1 ADDPPDN
8 DGDDLGGDSGY
19 RAYAALLAA
28 RHARLAAEVAA
39 RAAVPKLYQGWL
51 FDVLMSLRE
60 LAEATTA
67 GGSEVEKWAQARLLR
82 EIAGT
87 PFRLVRVRPQWL
99 WWEDGLARRL
109 AEAMYEERSFDRM
122 PILADVLEDAG
133 CSDADLLTH
142 CRSGGEHV
150 RGCWVA

>member
-1 ADDPPDN
+1 RILDLMEAQEQAREACGDAYRRQDLAHLRYEDHLADDPPDN

-82 EIAGT
+82 EIAGN

-109 AEAMYEERSFDRM
+109 AEAMYEERS
-122 PILADVLEDAG
+122 
-133 CSDADLLTH
+133 
-142 CRSGGEHV
+142 
-150 RGCWVA
+150 